1 MGSVGPLDL
10 GLVLDKIPLFNGLIK
25 TDDSDKPYTWD
36 CGDSYGS
43 PSGIVATLGI
53 LGFTCLDQT
62 LAITARNP
70 LYKDDIALQGVIK
83 ANRYGEDA
91 WSYEKSLD
99 GEVLASSGSN
109 GGVTR
114 LASVDVPGT
123 GCISGF
129 QIYDLRMELPGD
141 PFKLLKTGVMESNQ
155 MGRLR
160 GQLDLYLELAYG
172 YSRRVGDKLS
182 LGGRLKLLAGLYGVD
197 YNVTRLNLT
206 MYDL

>member
-1 MGSVGPLDL
+1 MPVGSVGPLDL

-25 TDDSDKPYTWD
+25 TDDNGFLLAEGETEMYSVNVYETMAKTADSDKPYTWD

-129 QIYDLRMELPGD
+129 QI
-141 PFKLLKTGVMESNQ
+141 
-155 MGRLR
+155 
-160 GQLDLYLELAYG
+160 
-172 YSRRVGDKLS
+172 
-182 LGGRLKLLAGLYGVD
+182 
-197 YNVTRLNLT
+197 
-206 MYDL
+206 